1 MPEWMKM
8 ADELGPEKVVH
19 VYDPE
24 TGMRGVVVIDCTAL
38 GTTVGGGIR
47 MLPDITTQE
56 IVQLARAMT
65 YKFATL
71 GVPVGGAKS
80 GIWADPT
87 TSGEERRNI
96 MRAFGRA
103 VRPLIPAGLAF
114 GADIGTE
121 AEDLDFLFEGAE
133 LPPQGTGLMAEKKDG
148 EPIENH
154 VTGYGVV
161 VAAEAAC
168 AFAGMD
174 MKGATVAIEGFG
186 KVGGGV
192 ARYITEGGAKVVA
205 ISTAEGMILNEDG
218 LDVDLLLEQ
227 RKKSGDRAIREY
239 EKAKHLDKEKLF
251 SLPVDILIP
260 GARPYV
266 IHEKN
271 VQGVKAKI
279 ISSIANIPITDEA
292 EETLFQ
298 KGVLIVPD
306 FVSNAG
312 GTVLGI
318 VDFLGGTPQHAF
330 DACKELI
337 GSNTRTIL
345 ADARKEGVD
354 PRRLATRRVE
364 ERVAAARK
372 GEIAASIEDAIIM
385 MKERL
390 GL

>member
-1 MPEWMKM
+1 
-8 ADELGPEKVVH
+8 L
-19 VYDPE
+19 
-24 TGMRGVVVIDCTAL
+24 
-38 GTTVGGGIR
+38 
-47 MLPDITTQE
+47 
-56 IVQLARAMT
+56 IV
-65 YKFATL
+65 
-71 GVPVGGAKS
+71 
-80 GIWADPT
+80 
-87 TSGEERRNI
+87 
-96 MRAFGRA
+96 
-103 VRPLIPAGLAF
+103 AGLAF

-121 AEDLDFLFEGAE
+121 AEDLDFVFEGAE
-133 LPPQGTGLMAEKKDG
+133 LPSQGTGLMAEKKDG

-161 VAAEAAC
+161 VAAQAAC
-168 AFAGMD
+168 AFAGID
-174 MKGATVAIEGFG
+174 MKGASVAIEGFG

-192 ARYITEGGAKVVA
+192 ARYITEAGAKVVA
-205 ISTAEGMILNEDG
+205 ISTIDGMILNDGG
-218 LDVDLLLEQ
+218 LDVDLLLEK
-227 RKKSGDRAIREY
+227 RAKMGDKAVKEF
-239 EKAKHLDKEKLF
+239 EKAEHFDKEKIF

-266 IHEKN
+266 IDEKN
-271 VQGVKAKI
+271 VNQVKAKV

-292 EETLFQ
+292 QETLLQ

-318 VDFLGGTPQHAF
+318 VDFLGGTSRHAF

-345 ADARKEGVD
+345 ADARKEGID

-364 ERVAAARK
+364 EKVAAARR
-372 GEIAASIEDAIIM
+372 GEESASINDAINQ

>member
-1 MPEWMKM
+1 MPEWMSM
-8 ADELGPEKVVH
+8 TNELGPEKILH
-19 VYDPE
+19 VYDAQ
-24 TGMRGVVVIDCTAL
+24 TGMKGVVVIDCTAL
-38 GTTVGGGIR
+38 GMSAGGGIR

-56 IVQLARAMT
+56 IFELARAMT
-65 YKFATL
+65 YKFGTL
-71 GVPVGGAKS
+71 GVPIGGAKS
-80 GIWADPT
+80 GLWGDP
-87 TSGEERRNI
+87 SIRGEERKNL

-103 VRPLIPAGLAF
+103 VKPLIPAGLAF

-121 AEDLDFLFEGAE
+121 AEDLDAVFEGAE

-148 EPIENH
+148 EPIENF

-168 AFAGMD
+168 EFAGID
-174 MKGATVAIEGFG
+174 LRGATVAIEGFG

-192 ARYITEGGAKVVA
+192 ARYMAEAGARVVA
-205 ISTAEGMILNEDG
+205 ISTIDGMIFNENG
-218 LDVDLLLEQ
+218 LDVSTLLDL
-227 RKKSGDRAIREY
+227 RRRSGDRAIGAYAGAE
-239 EKAKHLDKEKLF
+239 HLAREKLF

-260 GARPYV
+260 GARPYA
-266 IHEKN
+266 INEGN
-271 VQGVKAKI
+271 VNQVQAKI
-279 ISSIANIPITDEA
+279 ISSIANIPITENAEA
-292 EETLFQ
+292 ALAR

-318 VDFLGGTPQHAF
+318 VDFLGGTSQHAF

-337 GSNTRTIL
+337 GSNTRKIL
-345 ADARKEGVD
+345 GDAREEGAV
-354 PRRLATRRVE
+354 PRALAMRRVE
-364 ERVAAARK
+364 DRVAAARR
-372 GEIAASIEDAIIM
+372 GETGVSLDEAIQA

>member
-1 MPEWMKM
+1 
-8 ADELGPEKVVH
+8 
-19 VYDPE
+19 
-24 TGMRGVVVIDCTAL
+24 
-38 GTTVGGGIR
+38 

-56 IVQLARAMT
+56 IFQLARAMT
-65 YKFATL
+65 YKFGTL
-71 GVPVGGAKS
+71 GVPIGGAKS
-80 GIWADPT
+80 GIWADPAI
-87 TSGEERRNI
+87 SGEERKNI

-103 VRPLIPAGLAF
+103 VKPLIPAGLAF

-121 AEDLDFLFEGAE
+121 AEDLDFVFEGAE

-168 AFAGMD
+168 EFAGIH
-174 MKGATVAIEGFG
+174 MKDATVAIEGFG

-192 ARYITEGGAKVVA
+192 ARYIAEAGARVVA
-205 ISTAEGMILNEDG
+205 ISTIDGMIMNQDG
-218 LDVDLLLEQ
+218 LDVDLLLEK
-227 RKKSGDRAIREY
+227 RKTVGDKAIREY
-239 EKAKHLDKEKLF
+239 EQAEHLDKEKIF

-271 VQGVKAKI
+271 VQGVQAKV

-318 VDFLGGTPQHAF
+318 VDFIGGSSQHAF
-330 DACKELI
+330 DACKDLI

-345 ADARKEGVD
+345 ADARKEGID
-354 PRRLATRRVE
+354 PRRLATRRVQE
-364 ERVAAARK
+364 MVAAARR
-372 GEIAASIEDAIIM
+372 GEEGVSIDAAINQ